1 MTVMTMIT
9 PSCTCVQGGYHQGFM
24 WGRKLHRSLSKSLL
38 LIAAT
43 YSSLIIT
50 FQNSQLCDAS
60 RKDDVVRVASL
71 LNLGAELNGV
81 EKVSFFL

>member
-1 MTVMTMIT
+1 M
-9 PSCTCVQGGYHQGFM
+9 QG
-24 WGRKLHRSLSKSLL
+24 LSSRVYGEKNSTEVYLNPLL

-81 EKVSFFL
+81 EKVIFFPIDI

>member
-1 MTVMTMIT
+1 MH
-9 PSCTCVQGGYHQGFM
+9 TCARG
-24 WGRKLHRSLSKSLL
+24 LSSKVYGEENSTEVYLNLLL

-81 EKVSFFL
+81 EKVSFFPIDI